1 MCVCVCVLCA
11 LRLLKFI
18 SRPQVPHDYDVI
30 PIDVAMVEVRMDVLR
45 LSWKR
50 DQYEKNISMLIAN

>member
-45 LSWKR
+45 LS
-50 DQYEKNISMLIAN
+50 